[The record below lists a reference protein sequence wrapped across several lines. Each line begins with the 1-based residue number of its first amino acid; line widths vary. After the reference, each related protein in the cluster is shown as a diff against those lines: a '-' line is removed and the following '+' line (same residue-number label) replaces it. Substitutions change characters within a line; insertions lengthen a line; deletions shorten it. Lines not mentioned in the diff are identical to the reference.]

1 MAAPDIAPG
10 PSEPRIVVIRT
21 DDTALHL
28 YRSVTDMLR
37 DADVAPG
44 GPLEFYDANGG
55 RLEPEYKSWR
65 VIALRPTGDQ
75 VDHAVLVER
84 FGNVLE
90 HVRTKIEPP
99 MERAADCGPTP
110 GVPEVHEGNLAET
123 LAALWT
129 DFGHSSLEP
138 PPSVGNPL
146 HNLFCH

>member
-10 PSEPRIVVIRT
+10 PSEPRIIVIRA

-44 GPLEFYDANGG
+44 GLLEFYDPNGG

-65 VIALRPTGDQ
+65 IIDLRPTGDE
-75 VDHAVLVER
+75 VDQAVLVER
-84 FGNVLE
+84 FGNVLQ

-99 MERAADCGPTP
+99 MEPADDRGRTP
-110 GVPEVHEGNLAET
+110 EIPELHEGDLAET
-123 LAALWT
+123 LAAFWT

-138 PPSVGNPL
+138 PASVGNPL